1 MDVHVCLQTM
11 AQSENLPSVSQMH
24 EMEED
29 LLFKEEEMK
38 RAAAT
43 ADSLETRMSHSGL
56 RNVCY
61 HAKLSI
67 YRKH

>member
-1 MDVHVCLQTM
+1 M
-11 AQSENLPSVSQMH
+11 AQSENLPSVSQMQ

-43 ADSLETRMSHSGL
+43 ADSLETRMSHSDL
-56 RNVCY
+56 SQCLIYNT
-61 HAKLSI
+61 KLSI
-67 YRKH
+67 NRK